1 VKPAI
6 RPEKISRYL
15 FLPEPP
21 DERVPIPDFRTA
33 AATRM
38 ERPSPAL
45 LDTIYLCQQ
54 RQEWYRD
61 YARTEGIS
69 PLSYVGSESVENG
82 VEETASK
89 IRAAIGFSLDAQA
102 HAATWTDALRLFIG
116 KADEAG
122 VLTSYLTDT
131 LKKGDILWP
140 RSGP

>member
-1 VKPAI
+1 
-6 RPEKISRYL
+6 
-15 FLPEPP
+15 
-21 DERVPIPDFRTA
+21 
-33 AATRM
+33 
-38 ERPSPAL
+38 
-45 LDTIYLCQQ
+45 
-54 RQEWYRD
+54 
-61 YARTEGIS
+61 
-69 PLSYVGSESVENG
+69 VGSESVENG